1 MSRTIKINCGV
12 SKGDPPAAIRAEI
25 EMIIPEGI
33 SHAQLYKELAAQAED
48 CIKSAICSRLDP
60 SPVHISEL
68 TKVAKDF
75 QTTRGAEFARGWLQ
89 AALDPARYAVSDELV
104 ISLIE

>member
-33 SHAQLYKELAAQAED
+33 SHAQLYKELAAQAEN
-48 CIKSAICSRLDP
+48 CIKSAICS
-60 SPVHISEL
+60 V
-68 TKVAKDF
+68 
-75 QTTRGAEFARGWLQ
+75 
-89 AALDPARYAVSDELV
+89 
-104 ISLIE
+104 